1 MMEQKIIYARNGD
14 IGGNKQIIA
23 IMEQKY
29 HLYEENGAVRAKEQ
43 KYSSRGT
50 KKYHLYEEQFC
61 REQGTNYSGRGTKY
75 HLYDDRAQGKIM
87 AVMEQKK
94 IIYIRNRYVEGK
106 EQITAVM
113 ERNIIY
119 MSNGDGTKIIICVW
133 NR

>member
-1 MMEQKIIYARNGD
+1 MRKTVLYGPRNKNIAVVEQ
-14 IGGNKQIIA
+14 
-23 IMEQKY
+23 
-29 HLYEENGAVRAKEQ
+29 
-43 KYSSRGT
+43 
-50 KKYHLYEEQFC
+50 KKYHLYEEQIC
-61 REQGTNYSGRGTKY
+61 REQGTNYNGRGTKY
-75 HLYDDRAQGKIM
+75 HLYDEWAQGKIM

-133 NR
+133 NRYVGGKVTN